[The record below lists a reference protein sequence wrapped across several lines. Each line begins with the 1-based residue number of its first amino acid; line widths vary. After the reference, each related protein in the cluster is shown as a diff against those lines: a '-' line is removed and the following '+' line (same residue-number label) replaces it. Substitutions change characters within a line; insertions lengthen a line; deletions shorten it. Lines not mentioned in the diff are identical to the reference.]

1 MNFQVQAY
9 IKLLEVFQALQN
21 ACIQQMKK
29 NGEELYV
36 DFNSE
41 EKVTVNDTY
50 DNKVP
55 HINWILRTAVM
66 IGVAP
71 TQAHGRRGT
80 TEILHANMP
89 YRGPASGVADLK
101 R

>member
-1 MNFQVQAY
+1 
-9 IKLLEVFQALQN
+9 
-21 ACIQQMKK
+21 MKK

-71 TQAHGRRGT
+71 T
-80 TEILHANMP
+80 
-89 YRGPASGVADLK
+89 
-101 R
+101 